1 MATFSAS
8 VDLSRSTGSAGD
20 ALGHAK
26 SDERRDISAILRSC
40 WASCRRLVTEW
51 KYRARSRAELA
62 MLDEHELRDIS
73 MTPSSAKGEARKPFW
88 KE

>member
-1 MATFSAS
+1 MMTFTASLNSSRSGGPADQAS
-8 VDLSRSTGSAGD
+8 V
-20 ALGHAK
+20 HAK
-26 SDERRDISAILRSC
+26 PDERRDISAILRSC